1 MGWDGINRCVWR
13 LSIQHY
19 SIPFLEQKFVCLHD
33 GTLHLFRVIRYRFEP
48 DCFLVS
54 HFDNM
59 YELGLQWG

>member
-1 MGWDGINRCVWR
+1 MGLTGVCGASQYI
-13 LSIQHY
+13 ITQYH
-19 SIPFLEQKFVCLHD
+19 FLEQKFVCLHD